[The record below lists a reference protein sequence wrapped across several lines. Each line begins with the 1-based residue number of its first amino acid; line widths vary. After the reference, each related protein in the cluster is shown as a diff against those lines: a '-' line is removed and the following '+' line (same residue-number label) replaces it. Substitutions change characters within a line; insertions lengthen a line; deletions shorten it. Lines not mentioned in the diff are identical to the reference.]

1 MKSVIK
7 AVLLLCLAFIFVP
20 IFMSF
25 VLAGVLALR
34 QAQTLIAA
42 IMLFPVIVVCIIIG
56 CK

>member
-1 MKSVIK
+1 MKSVFE

-25 VLAGVLALR
+25 VLAGSLALR
-34 QAQTLIAA
+34 NAQTLIAA
-42 IMLFPVIVVCIIIG
+42 IMLLPVIVVCIIIS